1 MKMNLEPHREKIVND
16 LTTQGWTVLDDFFD
30 PELIVQLALECCTQ
44 HQLGLLKQAGIGR
57 SDQLVVEKTIRSDQ
71 IRWLE
76 TGMSAS
82 GDDYLEQMELLLR
95 YFNRQLY
102 LGLQDS
108 EQHFAFYPEGAFYQ
122 KHLDRFR
129 DEDRRTVS
137 SVLYLN
143 ADWRDG
149 DGGELR
155 LHLEDKVMDIAPL
168 ANRYVLF
175 MSAQIVHEVM
185 PSNTSRLSLTGWFKR
200 RP

>member
-1 MKMNLEPHREKIVND
+1 MMNLEQQREKITTD

-30 PELIVQLALECCTQ
+30 PALIGQLALECRTQ
-44 HQLGLLKQAGIGR
+44 HQLGLLKEAGIGR
-57 SDQLVVEKTIRSDQ
+57 SGQSVVEKTIRSDQ

-76 TGMSAS
+76 TGMSDAV
-82 GDDYLEQMELLLR
+82 DDYLAQMELLR
-95 YFNRQLY
+95 NYFNQQLF
-102 LGLQDS
+102 LGLQES
-108 EQHFAFYPEGAFYQ
+108 EQHYAFYPEGAFYQ

-129 DEDRRTVS
+129 DEDRRVVS

-143 ADWRDG
+143 PDWQTG

-155 LHLEDKVMDIAPL
+155 LHVDDQIVDIAPL

-185 PSNTSRLSLTGWFKR
+185 PTATGRLSLTGWFKR
-200 RP
+200 GT